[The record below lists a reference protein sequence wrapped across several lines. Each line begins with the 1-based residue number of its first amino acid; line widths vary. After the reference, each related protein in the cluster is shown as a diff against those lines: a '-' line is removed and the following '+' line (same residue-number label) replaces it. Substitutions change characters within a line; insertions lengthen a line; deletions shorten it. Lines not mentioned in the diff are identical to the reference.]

1 MFDIIP
7 GSVATFA
14 HTSLDDD
21 VAKLQAYA
29 AEHRKNIKKGRL
41 SSLPPPPHAS
51 KPSMEP
57 HKGLQGPRQCML
69 PQELVLLEVAP
80 GFCVRLRGF
89 EETWPTVLSGTSVIT
104 RCTCCA
110 TQLGSLPDAEF
121 VLCPECR
128 FISLAGNKANDKG
141 GGLGLGI
148 NMKTVGTAEKTR
160 MPSAA

>member
-1 MFDIIP
+1 
-7 GSVATFA
+7 
-14 HTSLDDD
+14 
-21 VAKLQAYA
+21 
-29 AEHRKNIKKGRL
+29 
-41 SSLPPPPHAS
+41 
-51 KPSMEP
+51 METQ
-57 HKGLQGPRQCML
+57 KGLQGPGQFML

-148 NMKTVGTAEKTR
+148 NMKTVGKAEKTR